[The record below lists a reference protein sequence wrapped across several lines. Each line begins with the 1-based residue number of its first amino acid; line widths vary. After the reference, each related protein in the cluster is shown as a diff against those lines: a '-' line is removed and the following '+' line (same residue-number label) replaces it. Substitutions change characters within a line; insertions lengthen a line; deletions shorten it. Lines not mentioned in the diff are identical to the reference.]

1 VTFLHDL
8 HPVQLHL
15 HSTATRASVAV
26 ASVNLLVRE
35 RFMSIRRFT
44 TAAVLA
50 LAFTGGACA
59 PAVRAN
65 PSAGAPAAGNAW
77 VTDRMYFGRDIPGG
91 GAVSDTAWAA
101 FLGEVVTPRFPAGLT
116 SWRAEGQWRDVS
128 GAVVREPSF
137 IVELLHPFN
146 AETDAAV
153 EQIAEEY
160 KRRFRQEA
168 VMRVRSSADV
178 EFHEEE

>member
-1 VTFLHDL
+1 M
-8 HPVQLHL
+8 PI
-15 HSTATRASVAV
+15 RRSVAISLV
-26 ASVNLLVRE
+26 VLPLL
-35 RFMSIRRFT
+35 
-44 TAAVLA
+44 AA
-50 LAFTGGACA
+50 ACA
-59 PAVRAN
+59 PAVAN
-65 PSAGAPAAGNAW
+65 LPAGAPATGEAW

-91 GAVSDTAWAA
+91 GMVSDTAWAG

-116 SWRAEGQWRDVS
+116 SWSVEGQWRDVS

-146 AETDAAV
+146 PETDAAV

-168 VMRVRSSADV
+168 VMRVRAPATV
-178 EFHEEE
+178 QFHEEE